1 LCRNSSLPAGFNG
14 LDQGAGK
21 IKETVM
27 PLTEETLTCGICGL
41 NHATWEHR
49 IYEKLRLVEIGVPPE
64 NLFLII
70 PDELEET
77 DAHN

>member
-1 LCRNSSLPAGFNG
+1 MS
-14 LDQGAGK
+14 
-21 IKETVM
+21 